1 MSTIVDVSEVLLQMG
16 LADNPSD
23 LQRAICGQA
32 LTAANSAVIQRLGY
46 DPKFAERTEYYPQD
60 DFRRSGSLGIWEVSD
75 TQAYVRQLSQYVTNE
90 LQVKHIPIRGDIIF
104 LSIDYDGRFG
114 TRAGSFPTPLILG
127 TDYFPQYES
136 TDSSNARVCSDG
148 IIRSFGRWP
157 DLPGSV
163 KITYN
168 AGYTDDELHGQDPV
182 LDASPIA
189 EAVVDET
196 VRRVHKIFARMKKRL
211 GIVGPFTSEGMGDYN
226 YSINTEAIN
235 RLISGTMD
243 LLPET
248 EQKLSKFIRM
258 DFGGVM

>member
-1 MSTIVDVSEVLLQMG
+1 MSFIADISEILLEMG
-16 LADNPSD
+16 LSD
-23 LQRAICGQA
+23 TVTETQRAIVQEA
-32 LTAANSAVIQRLGY
+32 LRGANSAVIQRLGY
-46 DPKFAERTEYYPQD
+46 DPKMAQRTEYYPQD

-104 LSIDYDGRFG
+104 LSIDYDGRFD
-114 TRAGSFPTPLILG
+114 TRTNAFPTPLIQG
-127 TDYFPQYES
+127 TDYFPQFES
-136 TDSSNARVCSDG
+136 FDSSNKRVCSDG

-168 AGYTDDELHGQDPV
+168 AGYTAEEFRGQDAV
-182 LDASPIA
+182 IDASPIF
-189 EAVVDET
+189 EAVKDET
-196 VRRVHKIFARMKKRL
+196 VRRIHKIFARMKKRL